1 MRKIFWISCT
11 HKLTNVLDNL
21 PKFEQIRGDLHSVKL
36 LFKMNACYVLRP
48 IFNNFTMWFVNLI
61 QIPIKVNMFFQS
73 VWQSCIVYCK
83 YNLAPWETKRIHMI
97 WGWCPDQR
105 LFQLVQ
111 GLCKL
116 FHGHSNLCRQLK
128 RKPNKFA
135 SNKVTDIWLSSEE
148 IPIFHII
155 L

>member
-1 MRKIFWISCT
+1 MF
-11 HKLTNVLDNL
+11 LTIYQNFNKSEGTYIQRNFCSKWMHVL
-21 PKFEQIRGDLHSVKL
+21 
-36 LFKMNACYVLRP
+36 MP
-48 IFNNFTMWFVNLI
+48 IFSNFTMWFVNLI

-135 SNKVTDIWLSSEE
+135 SNKVTNIWLNSEE

-155 L
+155 LLYVTPSILSY

>member
-1 MRKIFWISCT
+1 MFLTIYQNFNKSEGIYIQRNFCSKWMHVMFWGQSLITLQC
-11 HKLTNVLDNL
+11 
-21 PKFEQIRGDLHSVKL
+21 DL
-36 LFKMNACYVLRP
+36 
-48 IFNNFTMWFVNLI
+48 WNLI

-83 YNLAPWETKRIHMI
+83 YNLAHWETKRIHMI

-128 RKPNKFA
+128 RKPNKVA
-135 SNKVTDIWLSSEE
+135 SNKVK
-148 IPIFHII
+148 PIFD
-155 L
+155 

>member
-1 MRKIFWISCT
+1 MF
-11 HKLTNVLDNL
+11 LTIYQNFNKSEGTYIQRNFCSKWMHVL
-21 PKFEQIRGDLHSVKL
+21 
-36 LFKMNACYVLRP
+36 MP

-135 SNKVTDIWLSSEE
+135 SNKVTDIWLNSEE

>member
-1 MRKIFWISCT
+1 MFLTIYQNFNKSEGIYIQRNFCSRWMHVMFWGQSLITLQC
-11 HKLTNVLDNL
+11 
-21 PKFEQIRGDLHSVKL
+21 DL
-36 LFKMNACYVLRP
+36 
-48 IFNNFTMWFVNLI
+48 WNLI